1 MEKVDVL
8 ERLNIMVIAG
18 YDVLADK
25 IPDHRKY
32 VEACVELA
40 YRIDIDLIFT
50 VGGATNPDYPALTE
64 AQANYR
70 ILEKYVENRIPVVVL
85 PIGNTSAETL
95 RAVKDYLQQEK
106 IPVKKLVLCAEQSRI
121 AGFLLDALM
130 IGLNDLSDYIIA
142 HGYPFPDSKKNFE
155 SQRKKM
161 LMKILSHYDFPFNIL
176 RRVYQRFYQ
185 RRVAWI
191 KRKQAKA
198 LRKS

>member
-1 MEKVDVL
+1 
-8 ERLNIMVIAG
+8 MVIAG
-18 YDVLADK
+18 YDVLANA
-25 IPDHRKY
+25 IPAHQEY
-32 VEACVELA
+32 VGASFGRANGENV
-40 YRIDIDLIFT
+40 DLILV
-50 VGGATNPDYPALTE
+50 VGGATNPDYPMLTE
-64 AQANYR
+64 AEANEI
-70 ILEKYVENRIPVVVL
+70 ILKELLKRFTPNVMNPKIPVIPL
-85 PIGNTSAETL
+85 PVGNTSAETL
-95 RAVKDYLQQEK
+95 QAVKEYLEKEK
-106 IPVKKLVLCAEQSRI
+106 IFVNKLVLCAEQSRLT
-121 AGFLLDALM
+121 GFLLDALYV
-130 IGLNDLSDYIIA
+130 GLLDLSDQIIA